1 MHSRQTRVDRLT
13 SWLLGAKEIVPDP
26 IARQLVNGLFTS
38 LPIFM
43 GGVLNAIAVA
53 IVAVSRHPTPI
64 FIGWLLFEL
73 GLGLVRLAVLLSG
86 RRAIQADRPP
96 PRLLAALLSCAWAG
110 SVGFGSYL
118 CLTIGDWVLATI
130 ACLSAAAM
138 VGGICLRNFG
148 TPRLAAL
155 MVFLVLAP
163 CVAAGLATSE
173 PIMPMISVQ
182 LPIFMVTIFSAS
194 FSLHR
199 MVVSR
204 MAALIDL
211 QRSESLN
218 RTILEASP
226 DYTIIIDAQ
235 DRVIFC
241 NKPSGDNGDQDEV
254 LGKD

>member
-194 FSLHR
+194 FSLLR